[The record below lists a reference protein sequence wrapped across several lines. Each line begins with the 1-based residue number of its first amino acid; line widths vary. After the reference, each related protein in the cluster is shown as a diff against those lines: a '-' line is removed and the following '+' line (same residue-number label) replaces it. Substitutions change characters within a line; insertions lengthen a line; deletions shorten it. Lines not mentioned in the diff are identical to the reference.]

1 MTPEGW
7 AMLWIAGINLVWA
20 AIFVGVLVFALRTDT
35 EAAHSS
41 HRGPGSDPGPQPPR
55 PPDPHGVA
63 RRAGRRERRR
73 RRGADRGIGHPRPA
87 DRSRAEA
94 GTTGRPLQ

>member
-35 EAAHSS
+35 EAAHRD
-41 HRGPGSDPGPQPPR
+41 HRGPGSDPGPEPPR
-55 PPDPHGVA
+55 PPDPHGVGG
-63 RRAGRRERRR
+63 RTGRRERRR
-73 RRGADRGIGHPRPA
+73 RRGADRRIGHRRPGE
-87 DRSRAEA
+87 RSRS
-94 GTTGRPLQ
+94 PLQ